1 MNPLSTRDTTPG
13 ASEADEI
20 RGLARQHLVDQLR
33 LSAAAGDAAQRELN
47 RLLGWVEARSGVS
60 GVHVIDRAAG
70 HTARLLGAMARV
82 QNAQANG
89 ALALARL
96 DGRGMVQRIVV
107 ARETQGEGGGGK

>member
-1 MNPLSTRDTTPG
+1 MNLLSTRSATS
-13 ASEADEI
+13 AESESDEI
-20 RGLARQHLVDQLR
+20 RGLARQHLVDHLR

-47 RLLGWVEARSGVS
+47 RLLRWVEARPDVNSLN
-60 GVHVIDRAAG
+60 VIDRAAG

-107 ARETQGEGGGGK
+107 ARETQGEGGRGK